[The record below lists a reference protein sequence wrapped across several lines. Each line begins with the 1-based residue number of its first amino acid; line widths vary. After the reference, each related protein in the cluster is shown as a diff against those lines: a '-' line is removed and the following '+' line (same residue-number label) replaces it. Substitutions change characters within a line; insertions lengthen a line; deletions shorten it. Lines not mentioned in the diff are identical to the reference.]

1 MVFLFLHSRT
11 LLGFICSFVLGS
23 PYCSLSLLLG
33 PILWPPLIPCSCLT
47 IYLFLISGTWEPN
60 LKDLQTFDDGHSDWF
75 YLIAVLMC
83 ICLLISDV
91 EHLFMCLLAV
101 WMSSLEK
108 CVFRSSANLL
118 IGWSVFLILSCMS
131 YLYILEIQPLEF
143 SWVDAKCICV

>member
-1 MVFLFLHSRT
+1 
-11 LLGFICSFVLGS
+11 
-23 PYCSLSLLLG
+23 
-33 PILWPPLIPCSCLT
+33 
-47 IYLFLISGTWEPN
+47 
-60 LKDLQTFDDGHSDWF
+60 
-75 YLIAVLMC
+75 MC